1 MRLED
6 LDLNLLVV
14 FRQLFKERQV
24 SAAAA
29 ALDLSQPA
37 VSSALNRL
45 RRTLGD
51 ELFVRTARGML
62 PTPFAESLEERIAD
76 SLLTI
81 SDALQQKQGFD
92 PVTSQRNF
100 TISFAD
106 LGEVYFLPKFMA
118 ALSRAAP
125 RITITSKRHATDTL
139 VEDMATGK
147 VDMAVGALPSLTSN
161 FFRRH
166 LFPQRYVC
174 AFRQGH
180 PLDKPRITLAEF
192 TAAEHV
198 IVLAPGTGHNK
209 MNEILQ
215 RAGVPRAAQLRLPF
229 WVSVADI
236 LGTTDLVAT
245 APEKFAERGA
255 QHFGLK
261 YVAHPVRIPKVDIN
275 LYWHKRYHRDP
286 GNHWLRNYF
295 YDMFAEP
302 ARPNAPA

>member
-1 MRLED
+1 VRLED

-29 ALDLSQPA
+29 VLDLSQPA

-81 SDALQQKQGFD
+81 SDALQQKHAFD
-92 PVTSQRNF
+92 PLSSTRNF
-100 TISFAD
+100 TLSLAD
-106 LGEVYFLPKFMA
+106 IGEVYFLPKFMA
-118 ALSRAAP
+118 ALSKAAP
-125 RITITSKRHATDTL
+125 RLSITSMRHATETL
-139 VEDMATGK
+139 ADDMASGK
-147 VDMAVGALPSLTSN
+147 VDLAVGALPRLTSN
-161 FFRRH
+161 FFQRH

-174 AFRQGH
+174 LFRKGH
-180 PLDKPRITLAEF
+180 PLDKPRVTLAEF
-192 TAAEHV
+192 AAAEHV
-198 IVLAPGTGHNK
+198 IVLAPGTGHNR
-209 MNEILQ
+209 MNEILE
-215 RAGVPRAAQLRLPF
+215 RAGVRRLVQLRVPF

-236 LGTTDLVAT
+236 LNTTDLVAT

-255 QHFGLK
+255 AYFGLK
-261 YVAHPVRIPKVDIN
+261 YVPHPVRMPKVDIN

-286 GNHWLRNYF
+286 ANQWLRNYF

-302 ARPNAPA
+302 AQSKAPA